1 MYPMVDRKE
10 LEEIWRQIISE
21 TFKAYRTKLGL
32 TQKDVA
38 EAINCDEIHYGRI
51 ERGDKLPGGLLL
63 GLIVIALEIDF
74 SELMN
79 EYKQK
84 EAEYYRR
91 YE

>member
-1 MYPMVDRKE
+1 MDDRKA
-10 LEEIWRQIISE
+10 LEEIWRQLISE
-21 TFKAYRTKLGL
+21 TFKAHRSKLGL
-32 TQKDVA
+32 TQKDVS

-74 SELMN
+74 PELMN
-79 EYKQK
+79 VYKQK

-91 YE
+91 YK